1 MKWVFI
7 ILLMWIAT
15 CAVAQEESDYKYER
29 GSLYMMMIKHPNRV
43 FNKEIEFVFNEMDKP
58 DRFNDHDLGVKVVQ
72 FAEDN
77 DQVQNIHSF
86 MKQVQLAKRIVA
98 KWFNRDKDTGNFDME
113 LVKERG
119 NYNAT
124 ILDVQLAK
132 EQIRGLSL
140 LEDAGEKL
148 ISNTYLVVNDICYID
163 KSNKWQI
170 IKDGLN
176 MATTIAEPW
185 LTKGVV
191 KLSKS
196 DDPFDSAYNWLY
208 SGLLDNIKGFRVKVT
223 SYLFRLKW
231 SDDVANHFYTH
242 IYTTESEEDKI
253 KHFLENKDLFV
264 MEYVGMVE
272 DTSTKTSMFGVK
284 TNEDLIKKVCTRA
297 LDKNLAKLQ
306 QSFSDFRIK
315 APLIETS
322 PLKAYIGLKED
333 VSNDS
338 RFEVLERVMDEEG
351 RVEYKR
357 VGMIRPVKNK
367 IWDNRFMAM
376 EEGIAEA
383 ELNATEFQK
392 VSGDDFY
399 AGMLIREVK

>member
-1 MKWVFI
+1 
-7 ILLMWIAT
+7 
-15 CAVAQEESDYKYER
+15 
-29 GSLYMMMIKHPNRV
+29 
-43 FNKEIEFVFNEMDKP
+43 
-58 DRFNDHDLGVKVVQ
+58 
-72 FAEDN
+72 
-77 DQVQNIHSF
+77 
-86 MKQVQLAKRIVA
+86 
-98 KWFNRDKDTGNFDME
+98 
-113 LVKERG
+113 
-119 NYNAT
+119 
-124 ILDVQLAK
+124 
-132 EQIRGLSL
+132 
-140 LEDAGEKL
+140 
-148 ISNTYLVVNDICYID
+148 
-163 KSNKWQI
+163 
-170 IKDGLN
+170 

-231 SDDVANHFYTH
+231 NDDVAHHFYTH